1 MKSIIREIL
10 IIILLCVAIALI
22 LCIVFY
28 NYIPSN
34 ITVPSKIE
42 AYTTSNTIKNE
53 INEEVAEYPKQNIV
67 FEITDSDLTLYKQS
81 QSYDPGKA
89 NPFAAESTTNSG
101 ATTTGTSTSTSQ
113 PTTPSTSNNSN
124 INEKTNTGNTSSG
137 TFFEDTKLK

>member
-10 IIILLCVAIALI
+10 IIILLCVAIGLV

-34 ITVPSKIE
+34 ITVPSQVE
-42 AYTTSNTIKNE
+42 AYTTPNSIKNE

-81 QSYDPGKA
+81 QSYDPGKS
-89 NPFAAESTTNSG
+89 NPFAEESTTTSNESN
-101 ATTTGTSTSTSQ
+101 TGTSALTNQTI
-113 PTTPSTSNNSN
+113 PSNSNNT
-124 INEKTNTGNTSSG
+124 KTNTSIGNTSSG